1 MPGVFHS
8 TGECGRKQVK
18 NWLKNALFAGF
29 FAVSCGQAA
38 EPEATPT
45 PSHAHGVHGMVLFG
59 EPGRVFASHL
69 PLYRHPHDWQVVLEL
84 APADEPGQQ
93 QVNALLAAGG
103 LLTLEP
109 ERFDLWRLKPGA
121 SDPMNQFKAALY
133 RGHFER
139 GGKKLD
145 EIVWQVKRTLVF
157 EPVRIAFSPD
167 AGHRYFQIGVEGDG
181 HGGRFWLLHKVER
194 VPDTDQVVE
203 ICTAEAPEPGLFK
216 SASLLAPSRE
226 DLANCAANPLW
237 RVRILWQDSDD
248 LQ

>member
-29 FAVSCGQAA
+29 FAASCGQAA
-38 EPEATPT
+38 ELDATPAL
-45 PSHAHGVHGMVLFG
+45 SHAHGVHGMVLFG

-121 SDPMNQFKAALY
+121 SAPLSQFQATLY
-133 RGHFER
+133 RDHFER
-139 GGKKLD
+139 GGEKLQNLS
-145 EIVWQVKRTLVF
+145 WQVNRVWWF
-157 EPVRIAFSPD
+157 EPVRVDNEASAHHYFVIASD
-167 AGHRYFQIGVEGDG
+167 GAGQTG
-181 HGGRFWLLHKVER
+181 WLLHKVER
-194 VPDTDQVVE
+194 RPDVDQILRIKTATGLTGLVSSEQLLTSRSTDARFQVEQV
-203 ICTAEAPEPGLFK
+203 
-216 SASLLAPSRE
+216 
-226 DLANCAANPLW
+226 
-237 RVRILWQDSDD
+237 LWQDSDD